1 MLDPTMGWAIAGAE
15 DHVLRTDDG
24 GETWHDVTPPE
35 SAPIAE
41 EPGKIASGFFLDANR
56 AWITFS
62 HPDLSVPAV
71 PTVWRTGDGGQ
82 SWEPSLS
89 LHLASLLAEFYDPA
103 FMQFIDPENGWLLVN
118 IGAGMSHVF
127 MALFKTADGGITWDR
142 LIDPATDDLQLCT
155 KTGMDFVDAEFGWV
169 TRDCQGVVEG
179 VQIDWTSDGGLTWQ
193 AQSLPSPT
201 SAKDLFDSPTLCG
214 AHSPTLISRESGAV
228 VVRCI
233 VGFAPDLRTAS
244 FLYTTL
250 DGGETWTSN
259 PFPGD
264 SLAFIDADLGWG
276 LGRDVYMTEDGG
288 QTWVHVKAVSWDG
301 QFSFIDD
308 QLGWAVA
315 RLGDETALVKTV
327 DGGLT
332 WAQLTPQVV
341 P

>member
-1 MLDPTMGWAIAGAE
+1 M
-15 DHVLRTDDG
+15 
-24 GETWHDVTPPE
+24 
-35 SAPIAE
+35 
-41 EPGKIASGFFLDANR
+41 
-56 AWITFS
+56 
-62 HPDLSVPAV
+62 
-71 PTVWRTGDGGQ
+71 
-82 SWEPSLS
+82 
-89 LHLASLLAEFYDPA
+89 
-103 FMQFIDPENGWLLVN
+103 
-118 IGAGMSHVF
+118 
-127 MALFKTADGGITWDR
+127 
-142 LIDPATDDLQLCT
+142 
-155 KTGMDFVDAEFGWV
+155 
-169 TRDCQGVVEG
+169 
-179 VQIDWTSDGGLTWQ
+179 
-193 AQSLPSPT
+193 
-201 SAKDLFDSPTLCG
+201 
-214 AHSPTLISRESGAV
+214 

>member
-1 MLDPTMGWAIAGAE
+1 MAG
-15 DHVLRTDDG
+15 LL
-24 GETWHDVTPPE
+24 
-35 SAPIAE
+35 
-41 EPGKIASGFFLDANR
+41 GKL
-56 AWITFS
+56 
-62 HPDLSVPAV
+62 
-71 PTVWRTGDGGQ
+71 
-82 SWEPSLS
+82 
-89 LHLASLLAEFYDPA
+89 
-103 FMQFIDPENGWLLVN
+103 
-118 IGAGMSHVF
+118 
-127 MALFKTADGGITWDR
+127 
-142 LIDPATDDLQLCT
+142 
-155 KTGMDFVDAEFGWV
+155 
-169 TRDCQGVVEG
+169 
-179 VQIDWTSDGGLTWQ
+179 
-193 AQSLPSPT
+193 QSLPPPT
-201 SAKDLFDSPTLCG
+201 SAKDLFDPPTLCG
-214 AHSPTLISRESGAV
+214 VHSPTLFSRESGAA
-228 VVRCI
+228 VVRCT
-233 VGFAPDLRTAS
+233 VGFDPDPRTAS

-288 QTWVHVKAVSWDG
+288 HTWAHVKAVSWEG